1 MTRIDIYNTCRYLR
15 HTSVKGIHEMGK
27 RPAGESLDDG
37 DDGAAMGV
45 MLTKLAE
52 GGAADR

>member
-1 MTRIDIYNTCRYLR
+1 
-15 HTSVKGIHEMGK
+15 VKGIHKMGK